1 MGEHR
6 NISRCLWWCGLSIRL
21 GPAVNRSLRALRP
34 KPVQRNANCAI
45 VDIGTSTH
53 PAGDQIMPLRKA
65 LCTAC
70 AATLTMAAPSAF
82 ANDSVEVLA
91 ADDIAGKLA
100 DPGSQIAATVAL
112 TALSEMLLDL
122 NIEPIRR
129 AMASVDPY
137 AGADLP
143 PDARLRDL
151 AGPGA
156 AELPGEIGRRVP
168 QTMGAA
174 AGMIGAF
181 QNLMPELQATV
192 DRMRHALP
200 GQAVPGQMV
209 PGQ

>member
-1 MGEHR
+1 
-6 NISRCLWWCGLSIRL
+6 
-21 GPAVNRSLRALRP
+21 
-34 KPVQRNANCAI
+34 
-45 VDIGTSTH
+45 
-53 PAGDQIMPLRKA
+53 MPLRKA
-65 LCTAC
+65 LTTAC
-70 AATLTMAAPSAF
+70 AATLTMAALPAF
-82 ANDSVEVLA
+82 ANDSVELPVG
-91 ADDIAGKLA
+91 D

-129 AMASVDPY
+129 AMATVDPY

-151 AGPGA
+151 AGPEAG
-156 AELPGEIGRRVP
+156 ELPGEIGRRVP

-200 GQAVPGQMV
+200 GQALPGPMV

>member
-1 MGEHR
+1 VGEHR
-6 NISRCLWWCGLSIRL
+6 NISRWLWWCGLSIRL

-34 KPVQRNANCAI
+34 KPVQRKANCAI
-45 VDIGTSTH
+45 VEVRQSTN
-53 PAGDQIMPLRKA
+53 PAGDQNMPLRKA
-65 LCTAC
+65 LTTAC
-70 AATLTMAAPSAF
+70 AATLTMAALPAF
-82 ANDSVEVLA
+82 ANDSVELPVG
-91 ADDIAGKLA
+91 DDIAGKLA
-100 DPGSQIAATVAL
+100 DPGTQIAATVAL

-129 AMASVDPY
+129 AMATVDPY

-151 AGPGA
+151 AGPEAG
-156 AELPGEIGRRVP
+156 ELPGEIGRRVP

-181 QNLMPELQATV
+181 QDLVPELQATV

-200 GQAVPGQMV
+200 GQVTPDR
-209 PGQ
+209 